1 MLSGAGIVSA
11 ASTNRSYDIPAG
23 TLRDVLNRFGHESKL
38 LLSYPADQVAG
49 LHSQGLRGDYSVE
62 AGLAVLLSGTGLT
75 AIALPNG
82 SYTLQH
88 QAGVEGGMTLP
99 VSTISGRA
107 EQSITGPID
116 GIVANRSSV
125 GTKTNAAISEVPQSI
140 SVITRDEMN
149 KRGVQDFNSAVAY
162 TPGIRAIDYVG
173 GQGAPDIYMRGF
185 RSFNL
190 FGVYRDGLRS
200 GFNQYDTDFET
211 YGLERIDVIK
221 GPASVL
227 YGQMAPGGMVNL
239 TSKRPTDEAI
249 HEIRFRA
256 AASIASRRRWISVV
270 DWMTR
275 ANSAIAWWRSSVT
288 AVPRSI
294 IRRTT
299 VPISLRR

>member
-1 MLSGAGIVSA
+1 MNHPLRLRALTFAMASSLVPSLAGVGLLSGAGIVSA

-173 GQGAPDIYMRGF
+173 GQARRISTCAVSV
-185 RSFNL
+185 RSTC
-190 FGVYRDGLRS
+190 S
-200 GFNQYDTDFET
+200 GCTGT
-211 YGLERIDVIK
+211 
-221 GPASVL
+221 AC
-227 YGQMAPGGMVNL
+227 
-239 TSKRPTDEAI
+239 
-249 HEIRFRA
+249 A
-256 AASIASRRRWISVV
+256 AASTSTTPTSKPTAWNAS
-270 DWMTR
+270 M
-275 ANSAIAWWRSSVT
+275 
-288 AVPRSI
+288 
-294 IRRTT
+294 
-299 VPISLRR
+299 